1 MLYCRPLPSDS
12 YYSYSYL
19 TFAICDTD
27 CNVHDSSFSS
37 CYTQSSVDGRCYSN
51 CDGYISVTCFT
62 YTRDYDLNDDD
73 GYDDDYDDSS
83 DSGFSS
89 GGAVVGTTIGGLS
102 ICGIIVLVVICRI
115 YVRHSLI
122 RRRSNQTY
130 IITQRRPRILVARVT
145 RTTTVPS
152 GPPPPPPYTPK
163 QPTSALIPSGDNQ
176 LVSTDD
182 YTTAPTAPSRD
193 DIPSE
198 PPPEYT
204 PSVSTDTMPLI
215 TQDTVH

>member
-1 MLYCRPLPSDS
+1 MV
-12 YYSYSYL
+12 
-19 TFAICDTD
+19 FG
-27 CNVHDSSFSS
+27 V
-37 CYTQSSVDGRCYSN
+37 
-51 CDGYISVTCFT
+51 
-62 YTRDYDLNDDD
+62 
-73 GYDDDYDDSS
+73 
-83 DSGFSS
+83 
-89 GGAVVGTTIGGLS
+89 
-102 ICGIIVLVVICRI
+102 IVLLVICRI
-115 YVRHSLI
+115 YVRYSYM
-122 RRRSNQTY
+122 RRRNNQTY
-130 IITQRRPRILVARVT
+130 MVTQQQRPRLLIARVT

>member
-1 MLYCRPLPSDS
+1 MPSDS
-12 YYSYSYL
+12 YYSYSDYYL

-27 CNVHDSSFSS
+27 CNAYESFSS
-37 CYTQSSVDGRCYSN
+37 CYTQPSVDGRCYSN
-51 CDGYISVTCFT
+51 CNRYISVTC
-62 YTRDYDLNDDD
+62 TRDNNYNWYD
-73 GYDDDYDDSS
+73 DDDYDDSS

-152 GPPPPPPYTPK
+152 GPPPPPPYTPT
-163 QPTSALIPSGDNQ
+163 QPTSDYTPVPPRGYQPVPTN
-176 LVSTDD
+176 D
-182 YTTAPTAPSRD
+182 YTTAPTAPYSD
-193 DIPSE
+193 VPSE

-204 PSVSTDTMPLI
+204 PSVSTNTLPVV
-215 TQDTVH
+215 TQDAMQ